1 MIYEFIFASLMYAF
15 ISASMAELAS
25 AMPSSGGVYHF
36 ASVCGGRF
44 GRLTGWF
51 AGWWNYCA
59 YQFGTASMSAICGK
73 QVSGVRSYFTLIP
86 LDLKLQDLAP
96 QCSIEILIETSYV
109 ASRGVG

>member
-1 MIYEFIFASLMYAF
+1 
-15 ISASMAELAS
+15 
-25 AMPSSGGVYHF
+25 MPSSGGVYHF

-73 QVSGVRSYFTLIP
+73 QVSQVQTCFTLIS
-86 LDLKLQDLAP
+86 LDLLLQELA
-96 QCSIEILIETSYV
+96 
-109 ASRGVG
+109 R